1 MKPITDNSGNKM
13 YGYSLY
19 DLEKM
24 VHLQQLQIKSLNKL
38 IRWKQIQV
46 AITTMS
52 MAVFI
57 YLLVWIDYHDIFS
70 RLITGG

>member
-1 MKPITDNSGNKM
+1 MKPITDNGGNKM

-24 VHLQQLQIKSLNKL
+24 VHLQQLQIKSLNRL

-70 RLITGG
+70 RMITGG